1 MAQQAVF
8 RFPGRAE
15 VWYID
20 PLPEPGDIV
29 SSAGE
34 SWVVMSV
41 ESPGK
46 DRWHC
51 TLARVVESERPSSI
65 RQGRAAGHLS
75 PGGTDLM

>member
-20 PLPEPGDIV
+20 PLPEPGDVV

-51 TLARVVESERPSSI
+51 TLTRVVDCEHPSATRPRKSASE
-65 RQGRAAGHLS
+65 LS
-75 PGGTDLM
+75 LGATDLM

>member
-8 RFPGRAE
+8 RFPGRGE

-29 SSAGE
+29 TSAGE

-51 TLARVVESERPSSI
+51 TLARVVESERPSNT
-65 RQGRAAGHLS
+65 RQGRWASDTSSGV
-75 PGGTDLM
+75 TDLM